1 MNDDHHPLA
10 QDWLEKQMG
19 HKAYGQYAELGIDRT
34 LVAIDCRRV
43 RLCFILD
50 FWRMIA
56 AASIELILNPLT
68 AKA

>member
-1 MNDDHHPLA
+1 
-10 QDWLEKQMG
+10 
-19 HKAYGQYAELGIDRT
+19 LGIDRT

-56 AASIELILNPLT
+56 AASIELILNPLDREGIQSSRSLIIRQHT
-68 AKA
+68 RNLN